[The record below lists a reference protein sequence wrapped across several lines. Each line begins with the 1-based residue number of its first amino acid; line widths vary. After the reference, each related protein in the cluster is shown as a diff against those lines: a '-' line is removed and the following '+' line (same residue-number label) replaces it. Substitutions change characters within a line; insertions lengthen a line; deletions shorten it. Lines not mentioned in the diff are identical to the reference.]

1 MGGLLSGL
9 RVLALEQ
16 ILAGPLGSM
25 LLGDLGAE
33 VIKVEPPGGEAS
45 RAQAGPRYKG
55 ESSYYL
61 AFNRN
66 KKSIVIDLAT
76 QSGKEAFYDLVK
88 ISDVVWDNYRPRVM
102 ERLGLDYDSLKKI
115 NPKVICCSITGYGS
129 SGPYK
134 DLPSYDIIA
143 QGLSGILSVTG
154 EPGGPPIKPG
164 PSIAD
169 ISGAMYGA
177 LGVCAALVAREKTG
191 AGQRVEISLLDAAVS
206 LLAFHFTW
214 YFTSGEVPGPVGSKH
229 IQTSPFGAYKAKD
242 AWITLGACWPRIART
257 LGVEWM
263 IDDPRFATG
272 DARLQHRE
280 EVDRI
285 ITEGL
290 SKMNAED
297 WLEILHMDDIP
308 AGPVYTIDKA
318 AIDPQIL
325 HNKMILAMEHPLGGE
340 IKATGQPVKSP
351 GSIIEEE
358 FAAPPTLGQH
368 THEVLTELLHYSDEK
383 IKKIKEEEKEH
394 ANELAK
400 HLRKRL

>member
-1 MGGLLSGL
+1 MGGLLSGV

-16 ILAGPLGSM
+16 ILAGPFGSM

-45 RAQAGPRYKG
+45 RGQAGPRYKG

-61 AFNRN
+61 AFSRN
-66 KKSIVIDLAT
+66 KKSIVLDLRT
-76 QSGKEAFYDLVK
+76 PSGKEAFSDLVK
-88 ISDVVWDNYRPRVM
+88 LSDVVLDNYRPGVM

-115 NPKVICCSITGYGS
+115 NPKIICCSITGYGS

-143 QGLSGILSVTG
+143 QGMSGILSVTG
-154 EPGGPPIKPG
+154 EPGGPPIKTG

-169 ISGAMYGA
+169 ISGGMYGA

-191 AGQRVEISLLDAAVS
+191 TGQRIDVSLLDAAVS
-206 LLAFHFTW
+206 LLAFHFSW
-214 YFTSGEVPGPVGSKH
+214 YFISGEVPGPVGSKH
-229 IQTSPFGAYKAKD
+229 IQTTPFGAYKAKD
-242 AWITLGACWPRIART
+242 AWITLGASWPQIART

-263 IDDPRFATG
+263 IDDPRFSTS

-285 ITEGL
+285 ITEELG
-290 SKMNAED
+290 KMNAKD
-297 WLEILHMDDIP
+297 WLEILQKDDIP
-308 AGPVYTIDKA
+308 ANLVYTIDKA

-325 HNKMILAMEHPLGGE
+325 HNKMILTMEHPLGGE
-340 IKATGQPVKSP
+340 IKLTGQPVKAP
-351 GSIIEEE
+351 GSIREEE
-358 FAAPPTLGQH
+358 FTAPPTLGQH

-383 IKKIKEEEKEH
+383 IRRIKEEEKEG
-394 ANELAK
+394 AAELKK
-400 HLRKRL
+400 HLRKRF